1 MNSVVC
7 KGIHAAGSGVAGQ
20 ALNALPTTNT
30 GRDGRLQDAV
40 IIDLQDQ
47 VEDLEGDFQD
57 DLQDELV
64 HDPFVSKE
72 GYGLIL
78 TSSEVVTDLLPMV
91 LLKTLGS

>member
-1 MNSVVC
+1 MNSVVH
-7 KGIHAAGSGVAGQ
+7 KGMHAAGSGVAGQ

-40 IIDLQDQ
+40 ISDQ

-57 DLQDELV
+57 DLYDDLV

-91 LLKTLGS
+91 LLKTLG